1 MIYTF
6 SLFFHN
12 KVKPNSCD
20 LTIIKVLLPDSHF
33 LFWNKFSNF
42 EGVWIWRIYVSVWNS
57 LPEKHFMIFL
67 RLLLTKWLKIYI
79 ISILL
84 KANVSK
90 KPAKKSLLQP
100 SFEFPALYSPL
111 ARGKIA
117 REIQNS
123 IEVKIFWRVS

>member
-1 MIYTF
+1 M
-6 SLFFHN
+6 
-12 KVKPNSCD
+12 
-20 LTIIKVLLPDSHF
+20 LP
-33 LFWNKFSNF
+33 K
-42 EGVWIWRIYVSVWNS
+42 
-57 LPEKHFMIFL
+57 
-67 RLLLTKWLKIYI
+67 
-79 ISILL
+79 L

-123 IEVKIFWRVS
+123 IEVKNFLVGFLERFHFNLLTLTKNLCEVSPQKAVCPFLENKFRENEIYSGS